1 MPEQTNTLGELLEL
15 AIRLEQA
22 AEALYRGLEA
32 RFAHHPEVAA
42 FWAQYAKEEA
52 GHARWLEILRDRMGP
67 DHLFRPADLRMIEVA
82 RDLLRTP
89 PEQLLERV
97 ENLEDA
103 YRLVTD
109 LENSETNAIFEFL
122 ISDPAMAEES
132 RVFLRSQLHE
142 HINRLVTDFPQA
154 YAGTANRLSVKAQR

>member
-15 AIRLEQA
+15 AIRLEQST
-22 AEALYRGLEA
+22 ETLYRGLEA
-32 RFAHHPEVAA
+32 RFGHHPEIAA

-52 GHARWLEILRDRMGP
+52 AHARWLGILRERMST
-67 DHLFRPADLRMIEVA
+67 DHLSHPADQRMFEA
-82 RDLLRTP
+82 AQELLRVP
-89 PEQLLERV
+89 PERLLEGV
-97 ENLEDA
+97 KNLEDA

-142 HINRLVTDFPQA
+142 HIGRLMTGFPET
-154 YAGTANRLSVKAQR
+154 YASPASRMSIKAQG